1 MNLSFTETMRGEL
14 TDSSGTKRSV
24 AFHVRTHQT
33 RGGAFELDGIVQL
46 PGYGDEC
53 PCTGTLTISLGAIA
67 YVVRWKTPTGSFVLR
82 GHKSP
87 SVLRPFTSMRKLP
100 IALETEGG
108 ARLAEGLMWFD
119 LFDLPEFLA
128 SWVPLRTL
136 SRRRFDVRLAAVE
149 RKALLGG
156 ATT

>member
-14 TDSSGTKRSV
+14 TDSSGTVRPV
-24 AFHVRTHQT
+24 AFHVRTHQV
-33 RGGAFELDGIVQL
+33 RGGAFELEGIVQL

-53 PCTGTLTISLGAIA
+53 PCTGTLEISLGAIA
-67 YVVRWKTPTGSFVLR
+67 YVVRWKTAEGAFVLR

-100 IALETEGG
+100 IALENESGG
-108 ARLAEGLMWFD
+108 TLAEGVMWFD
-119 LFDLPEFLA
+119 LFDLPQFLA
-128 SWVPLRTL
+128 SWVPMRTV

-156 ATT
+156 ST